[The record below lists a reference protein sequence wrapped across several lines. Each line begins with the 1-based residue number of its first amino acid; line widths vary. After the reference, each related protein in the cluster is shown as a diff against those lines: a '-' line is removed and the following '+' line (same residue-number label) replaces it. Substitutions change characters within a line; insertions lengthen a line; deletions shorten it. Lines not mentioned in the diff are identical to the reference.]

1 MPQRNEY
8 PRIIEDHQYLGC
20 RLLECMMRH
29 GPRSSGIIYGAA
41 TVILCTGI
49 TIGGVR
55 QVGSVAQEPEIP
67 APTVTAPVLVL
78 PEAGE
83 PAVTAADLWSNDRS
97 RIDAPLLDVP
107 LEAETQW
114 AIFEQCGQD
123 AELFCAVM
131 AIATVESG
139 FDPQM
144 VGDGGD
150 SIGMMQINTRWHTGR
165 MEVLG
170 VTDLTD
176 PEQCAAVAIDYLLEL
191 EGILEARPGDHRLYV
206 GYNCGPS
213 RAKRTSST
221 AYSETVMACYQDYIG
236 EMKVMIS
243 DE

>member
-1 MPQRNEY
+1 MNHR
-8 PRIIEDHQYLGC
+8 PRPGGL
-20 RLLECMMRH
+20 
-29 GPRSSGIIYGAA
+29 IYGAVS
-41 TVILCTGI
+41 VILCSGI

-55 QVGSVAQEPEIP
+55 WAVSEAQEPEIP
-67 APTVTAPVLVL
+67 VPTITAPVLAV
-78 PEAGE
+78 PETKGPE
-83 PAVTAADLWSNDRS
+83 ITAADLWSDDRS
-97 RIDAPLLDVP
+97 RIDTPLLDVP

-139 FDPQM
+139 FDSQM
-144 VGDGGD
+144 VGDDGD

-165 MEVLG
+165 MEALG

-176 PEQCAAVAIDYLLEL
+176 PVQCAAVAIDYLLEL
-191 EGILEARPGDHRLYV
+191 EGILEAGPGDHRLYV

-221 AYSETVMACYQDYIG
+221 AYSETVIGIYRKYIG
-236 EMKVMIS
+236 EM
-243 DE
+243 EG

>member
-1 MPQRNEY
+1 MNHK
-8 PRIIEDHQYLGC
+8 PRPG
-20 RLLECMMRH
+20 
-29 GPRSSGIIYGAA
+29 GIIYGAVS
-41 TVILCTGI
+41 VILCSGI
-49 TIGGVR
+49 TIGGFRWAV
-55 QVGSVAQEPEIP
+55 SETQEPEIP
-67 APTVTAPVLVL
+67 VPAITAPVLAI
-78 PEAGE
+78 PAAEE
-83 PAVTAADLWSNDRS
+83 PAIGTADLWSNDRS
-97 RIDAPLLDVP
+97 RIGAPLLDVP

-165 MEVLG
+165 MEALG

-176 PEQCAAVAIDYLLEL
+176 PVQCAMVAIDYLLEL
-191 EGILEARPGDHRLYV
+191 EGILKAGPEDHRLYI

-213 RAKRTSST
+213 RAKRTGST
-221 AYSETVMACYQDYIG
+221 AYSEMVMEIYQEYIG
-236 EMKVMIS
+236 EMEVGGR
-243 DE
+243 

>member
-1 MPQRNEY
+1 MNHK
-8 PRIIEDHQYLGC
+8 PRPG
-20 RLLECMMRH
+20 
-29 GPRSSGIIYGAA
+29 GIIYGAVS
-41 TVILCTGI
+41 VILCSGI
-49 TIGGVR
+49 TIGGFRWAV
-55 QVGSVAQEPEIP
+55 SETQEPEIP
-67 APTVTAPVLVL
+67 VPAITAPVLAI
-78 PEAGE
+78 PAAEE
-83 PAVTAADLWSNDRS
+83 PAIGTADLWSNDRS

-165 MEVLG
+165 MEALG
-170 VTDLTD
+170 VTGLTD
-176 PEQCAAVAIDYLLEL
+176 PVQCAMVAIDYLLEL
-191 EGILEARPGDHRLYV
+191 EGILKAGPEDHRLYI

-213 RAKRTSST
+213 RAKRTGST
-221 AYSETVMACYQDYIG
+221 AYSEMVMEIYQEYIG
-236 EMKVMIS
+236 EMEVGGR
-243 DE
+243 

>member
-1 MPQRNEY
+1 MNHK
-8 PRIIEDHQYLGC
+8 PRPG
-20 RLLECMMRH
+20 
-29 GPRSSGIIYGAA
+29 GIIYGAVS
-41 TVILCTGI
+41 VILCSGI

-55 QVGSVAQEPEIP
+55 WAVSETQEPEIP
-67 APTVTAPVLVL
+67 VPAITAPVL
-78 PEAGE
+78 AI
-83 PAVTAADLWSNDRS
+83 PATKESEITAADLWSNDRS

-139 FDPQM
+139 FDSQT
-144 VGDGGD
+144 VGDDGD

-165 MEVLG
+165 MEALG

-176 PEQCAAVAIDYLLEL
+176 PVQCAMVAIDYLLEL
-191 EGILEARPGDHRLYV
+191 EGILKAGPEDHRLYI

-213 RAKRTSST
+213 RAKRTGST
-221 AYSETVMACYQDYIG
+221 AYSETVMGIYQEYIG
-236 EMKVMIS
+236 EM
-243 DE
+243 EAEGQ